1 MASKVSEWLK
11 QNKLSVMIRED
22 FNHDNVEDVVDVDTG
37 EIIGKF
43 YPDGYSKVHCF
54 IDERTMKNGNRLN
67 ALKAV
72 ARKFFA
78 INWYKND
85 KVYGLCAEYIALVSE
100 ESGYGITD
108 KEIGEAIEL
117 AKQSKVDSYRE
128 LMTSSYFTFNVR
140 NLPYDTIRKVVSKCM
155 NQMKKVRSL
164 ALMEAAIHL
173 QKEATM
179 FITKPSTAKA
189 TQDIDESK
197 KGVSLTTVKKHWSVF
212 SDDVNAYHSDMFGTD
227 KYAER
232 RAASIIEQLIDSY
245 NRGNKTKIALH
256 RDTGVSRPTIDNYW
270 KIVTK

>member
-1 MASKVSEWLK
+1 MASRVTEWLK
-11 QNKLSVMIRED
+11 ENKLSVMIRED

-43 YPDGYSKVHCF
+43 YPDGYNKVHCF
-54 IDERTMKNGNRLN
+54 IEERTMSNGNRLN

-72 ARKFFA
+72 ARKFFS
-78 INWYKND
+78 INCYKNEE
-85 KVYGLCAEYIALVSE
+85 VYGLCAAYIALVSE
-100 ESGYGITD
+100 EKGYGITD
-108 KEIGEAIEL
+108 GEISEAIEL

-140 NLPYDTIRKVVSKCM
+140 SLPYDTIRKVVSRCM

-164 ALMEAAIHL
+164 TLMEAAIHL

-179 FITKPSTAKA
+179 FITKPSTAKV
-189 TQDIDESK
+189 TKDVDEKS
-197 KGVSLTTVKKHWSVF
+197 KGVSIATVNRHWSVF
-212 SDDVNAYHSDMFGTD
+212 SDDVNSYHSDMFGTD

-245 NRGNKTKIALH
+245 NRGNKTKMALH

-270 KIVTK
+270 KIITK